1 MHSSANIRGIVFM
14 TLAMAGFSCNDAL
27 VKSVTGAMNT
37 GQIMFIRGLMTTL
50 MILVIAYRFGA
61 LRPVRTVFR
70 PVIMLRIAME
80 ALASLTYISALG
92 QIPLANA
99 SAIMQALPLA
109 VTLGAA
115 LFLGEPVGWRRW
127 TAIVIGFLG
136 VLIVLRPGPEGFTP
150 AALTVVACV
159 FFTATRDLCTRRI
172 GSDVPSLFITVTTAL
187 VTTLVGGAL
196 IVPFGGWQPVSVT
209 SFTNLAG
216 ASVLL
221 MLGYQTI
228 VLAMRDGDISVVAPF
243 RYTGLLWAI
252 TIGIIF
258 FSEAPDRWMLT
269 GVAIIVGSGLYT
281 FYRESLRGR
290 QPVAQR
296 SLAGPLE

>member
-1 MHSSANIRGIVFM
+1 MHSSANLRGIVFM
-14 TLAMAGFSCNDAL
+14 CLAMAGFSCNDAL
-27 VKSVTGAMNT
+27 VKSVTGVMNT
-37 GQIMFIRGLMTTL
+37 GQIMFVRGLLTTL
-50 MILVIAYRFGA
+50 MVMVIAYHFGA
-61 LRPVRTVFR
+61 LRPIRTVFR

-80 ALASLTYISALG
+80 ALASITYITALG

-115 LFLGEPVGWRRW
+115 LFLREPVGWRRW
-127 TAIVIGFLG
+127 VAIASGFLG

-159 FFTATRDLCTRRI
+159 FVTATRDLCTRRI
-172 GSDVPSLFITVTTAL
+172 GTEVPSLFITVTTSF
-187 VTTLVGGAL
+187 VTTLVGAAL
-196 IVPFGGWQPVSVT
+196 VVPLGGWQPMSMT
-209 SFTNLAG
+209 SFAHIAG

-228 VLAMRDGDISVVAPF
+228 VLAMRDGDISVIAPF
-243 RYTGLLWAI
+243 RYTGLLWSI
-252 TIGIIF
+252 VIGIVF
-258 FSEAPDRWMLT
+258 FSETPDRWMLA
-269 GVAIIVGSGLYT
+269 GVVVIVGSGLYT
-281 FYRESLRGR
+281 FYRESLRSR
-290 QPVAQR
+290 QAIAQR

>member
-1 MHSSANIRGIVFM
+1 MHSSANLRGIVFM
-14 TLAMAGFSCNDAL
+14 CLAMAGFSCNDAL
-27 VKSVTGAMNT
+27 VKSVTGVMNT
-37 GQIMFIRGLMTTL
+37 GQIMFVRGLLTTL
-50 MILVIAYRFGA
+50 MVMVIAYHFGA
-61 LRPVRTVFR
+61 LRPIRTVFR

-80 ALASLTYISALG
+80 ALASITYITALG

-115 LFLGEPVGWRRW
+115 LFLREPVGWRRW
-127 TAIVIGFLG
+127 VAIASGFLG

-159 FFTATRDLCTRRI
+159 FVTATRDLCTRRI
-172 GSDVPSLFITVTTAL
+172 GTEVPSLFITVTTAF
-187 VTTLVGGAL
+187 VTTLVGAAL
-196 IVPFGGWQPVSVT
+196 VVPFGGWQPMSMT
-209 SFTNLAG
+209 SFAHIAG

-228 VLAMRDGDISVVAPF
+228 VLAMRDGDISVIAPF
-243 RYTGLLWAI
+243 RYTGLLWSI
-252 TIGIIF
+252 VIGIVF
-258 FSEAPDRWMLT
+258 FSETPDRWMLA
-269 GVAIIVGSGLYT
+269 GVVVIVGSGLYT
-281 FYRESLRGR
+281 FYRESLRSR
-290 QPVAQR
+290 QAIAQR

>member
-1 MHSSANIRGIVFM
+1 MRSSANFRGIVFM
-14 TLAMAGFSCNDAL
+14 CLAMIGFACNDAL

-37 GQIMFIRGLMTTL
+37 GQIMFIRGLLTTL
-50 MILVIAYRFGA
+50 MVVVVAYRFGA
-61 LRPVRTVFR
+61 FRPVRTIFR
-70 PVIMLRIAME
+70 PAILLRIAME
-80 ALASLTYISALG
+80 ALASVTYISALG

-127 TAIVIGFLG
+127 AAIVVGFAG
-136 VLIVLRPGPEGFTP
+136 VLVVLRPGPEGFTA

-172 GSDVPSLFITVTTAL
+172 GTDVPSLYITVTTSL
-187 VTTLVGGAL
+187 VTTLVGAAL
-196 IVPFGGWQPVSVT
+196 IVPLGGWQPMSTT
-209 SFTNLAG
+209 SLSHIAG

-228 VLAMRDGDISVVAPF
+228 VLAMREGEISVIAPF
-243 RYTGLLWAI
+243 RYMSLLWSI
-252 TIGIIF
+252 TLGVVF
-258 FSEAPDRWMLT
+258 FAETPDRWMLA
-269 GVAIIVGSGLYT
+269 GVAIIIGSGLYT
-281 FYRESLRGR
+281 FYRESKRGR
-290 QPVAQR
+290 RAVAQR
-296 SLAGPLE
+296 ALGGPLE

>member
-209 SFTNLAG
+209 SFTHLAG

>member
-1 MHSSANIRGIVFM
+1 MPPSANLRGIVFM
-14 TLAMAGFSCNDAL
+14 CLAMAGFSCNDAL
-27 VKSVTGAMNT
+27 VKSVTGVMNT
-37 GQIMFIRGLMTTL
+37 GQIMFVRGLLTTL
-50 MILVIAYRFGA
+50 MVMMIAYQFGA
-61 LRPVRTVFR
+61 LRPIRTVFR

-80 ALASLTYISALG
+80 ALASITYISALG

-127 TAIVIGFLG
+127 VAITIGFVG

-159 FFTATRDLCTRRI
+159 FVTATRDLCTRRI
-172 GSDVPSLFITVTTAL
+172 GTEVPSLFITVTTAF
-187 VTTLVGGAL
+187 VTTLVGAAL
-196 IVPFGGWQPVSVT
+196 IVPFGGWQPMSAT
-209 SFTNLAG
+209 SFAHIAG

-228 VLAMRDGDISVVAPF
+228 VLAMRDGDISIIAPF
-243 RYTGLLWAI
+243 RYTGLLWSI
-252 TIGIIF
+252 LIGIIF
-258 FSEAPDRWMLT
+258 FSETPDRWMLA
-269 GVAIIVGSGLYT
+269 GVAVIVGSGLYT
-281 FYRESLRGR
+281 FYRESLRSR
-290 QPVAQR
+290 QAIAQR
-296 SLAGPLE
+296 SLTGPLE

>member
-1 MHSSANIRGIVFM
+1 MHPSANLRGIVFM
-14 TLAMAGFSCNDAL
+14 CLAMAGFSCNDAL
-27 VKSVTGAMNT
+27 VKSVTGVMNT
-37 GQIMFIRGLMTTL
+37 GQIMFVRGLLTTL
-50 MILVIAYRFGA
+50 MVTMIAYHFGA
-61 LRPVRTVFR
+61 LRPIRTVFR

-80 ALASLTYISALG
+80 ALASITYISALG

-127 TAIVIGFLG
+127 AAITIGFVG
-136 VLIVLRPGPEGFTP
+136 VLMVLRPGPEGFTP

-159 FFTATRDLCTRRI
+159 FVTATRDLCTRRI
-172 GSDVPSLFITVTTAL
+172 GTEVPSLFITVTTAF
-187 VTTLVGGAL
+187 VTTLVGAAL
-196 IVPFGGWQPVSVT
+196 IVPFGGWQPMSTT
-209 SFTNLAG
+209 SFAHIAG

-228 VLAMRDGDISVVAPF
+228 VLAMRDGDISIIAPF
-243 RYTGLLWAI
+243 RYTGLLWSI
-252 TIGIIF
+252 VIGIIF
-258 FSEAPDRWMLT
+258 FSETPDRWMLA

-281 FYRESLRGR
+281 FYRESLRSR
-290 QPVAQR
+290 QAIAQR
-296 SLAGPLE
+296 SLTGPLE

>member
-50 MILVIAYRFGA
+50 MILVLAYRFGA

-92 QIPLANA
+92 HIPLANA

-115 LFLGEPVGWRRW
+115 LFLSEPVGWRRW
-127 TAIVIGFLG
+127 TAIVIGFVG
-136 VLIVLRPGPEGFTP
+136 VLIVLRPGPEGFTS

-172 GSDVPSLFITVTTAL
+172 GNDVPSLFITVTTAL
-187 VTTLVGGAL
+187 VTTLVGAVL
-196 IVPFGGWQPVSVT
+196 IVPFGGWQPVSMT
-209 SFTNLAG
+209 SFSHLAG

-252 TIGIIF
+252 TIGIVF
-258 FSEAPDRWMLT
+258 FSEAPDRWMLV

-290 QPVAQR
+290 HAVAQR
-296 SLAGPLE
+296 SVAGPLE

>member
-1 MHSSANIRGIVFM
+1 MHSSANFRGIVFM
-14 TLAMAGFSCNDAL
+14 CLAMISFACNDAL
-27 VKSVTGAMNT
+27 VKSVTGVMNT
-37 GQIMFIRGLMTTL
+37 GQIMFVRGLLTTL
-50 MILVIAYRFGA
+50 MVLVFALHFRAFRPIRTI
-61 LRPVRTVFR
+61 LRPA
-70 PVIMLRIAME
+70 ILLRIIME
-80 ALASLTYISALG
+80 ALASITYISALG

-115 LFLGEPVGWRRW
+115 LFLREPVGWRRW
-127 TAIVIGFLG
+127 AAISIGFLG

-159 FFTATRDLCTRRI
+159 FCTATRDLCTRRI
-172 GSDVPSLFITVTTAL
+172 GSDVPSLFITVTTAM
-187 VTTLVGGAL
+187 VTTLVGALL
-196 IVPFGGWQPVSVT
+196 IVPFGGWQPMSTT
-209 SFTNLAG
+209 SLSHIAG

-228 VLAMRDGDISVVAPF
+228 VLAMRDGDISVIAPF
-243 RYTGLLWAI
+243 RYTSLLWSIA
-252 TIGIIF
+252 IGIF
-258 FSEAPDRWMLT
+258 FFLETPDLWMLT
-269 GVAIIVGSGLYT
+269 GVAVIVGSGLYT

-290 QPVAQR
+290 KAVAQR

>member
-14 TLAMAGFSCNDAL
+14 ALAMAGFSCNDAL
-27 VKSVTGAMNT
+27 VKSVTGVMNT

-50 MILVIAYRFGA
+50 MILVIAHRFGA

-80 ALASLTYISALG
+80 ALASLTYISALAH
-92 QIPLANA
+92 IPLANA

-115 LFLGEPVGWRRW
+115 LFLSEPVGWRRW
-127 TAIVIGFLG
+127 SAIVIGFLG

-187 VTTLVGGAL
+187 VTTLVGAAL
-196 IVPFGGWQPVSVT
+196 IVPFGGWQPVSAM
-209 SFTNLAG
+209 SFTHLAG

-228 VLAMRDGDISVVAPF
+228 VLAMRDGDISVIAPF
-243 RYTGLLWAI
+243 RYTSLLWAI
-252 TIGIIF
+252 TIGMVF
-258 FSEAPDRWMLT
+258 FSETPDGWMLT
-269 GVAIIVGSGLYT
+269 GVAVIVGSGLYT

-290 QPVAQR
+290 HAVAQQ

>member
-1 MHSSANIRGIVFM
+1 MHSSANFRGIVFM
-14 TLAMAGFSCNDAL
+14 CLAMISFACNDAL
-27 VKSVTGAMNT
+27 VKSVTGVMNT
-37 GQIMFIRGLMTTL
+37 GQIMFVRGLLTKL
-50 MILVIAYRFGA
+50 MVLVFALHFRAFRPIRTI
-61 LRPVRTVFR
+61 LRPA
-70 PVIMLRIAME
+70 ILLRIIME
-80 ALASLTYISALG
+80 ALASITYISALG

-115 LFLGEPVGWRRW
+115 LFLREPVGWRRW
-127 TAIVIGFLG
+127 AAISIGFLG

-159 FFTATRDLCTRRI
+159 FCTATRDLCTRRI
-172 GSDVPSLFITVTTAL
+172 GSDVPSLFITVTTAM
-187 VTTLVGGAL
+187 VTTLVGALL
-196 IVPFGGWQPVSVT
+196 IVPFGGWQPMSTT
-209 SFTNLAG
+209 SLSHIAG

-228 VLAMRDGDISVVAPF
+228 VLAMRDGDISVIAPF
-243 RYTGLLWAI
+243 RYTSLLWSIA
-252 TIGIIF
+252 IGIF
-258 FSEAPDRWMLT
+258 FFLETPDLWMLT
-269 GVAIIVGSGLYT
+269 GVAVIVGSGLYT

-290 QPVAQR
+290 KAVAQR

>member
-50 MILVIAYRFGA
+50 MILVIAHRFGA

-70 PVIMLRIAME
+70 PIIMLRIAME

-115 LFLGEPVGWRRW
+115 LFLSEPVGWRRW
-127 TAIVIGFLG
+127 TAIVVGFLG
-136 VLIVLRPGPEGFTP
+136 VLVVLRPGPEGFTP

-172 GSDVPSLFITVTTAL
+172 GTDVPSLFITVTTAL
-187 VTTLVGGAL
+187 VTTLVGAAL
-196 IVPFGGWQPVSVT
+196 IVPFGGWQPVSAT
-209 SFTNLAG
+209 SFTHLAG

-252 TIGIIF
+252 TIGIVF
-258 FSEAPDRWMLT
+258 FSETPDRWMLA
-269 GVAIIVGSGLYT
+269 GVAIIVASGLYT
-281 FYRESLRGR
+281 FYRESLRSR
-290 QPVAQR
+290 QAVAQR
-296 SLAGPLE
+296 SVAGPLE

>member
-1 MHSSANIRGIVFM
+1 M

-50 MILVIAYRFGA
+50 MIVVIAYRFGA

-115 LFLGEPVGWRRW
+115 LFLSEPVGWRRW
-127 TAIVIGFLG
+127 TAIVVGFVG

-172 GSDVPSLFITVTTAL
+172 GTDVPSLFITVTTAL
-187 VTTLVGGAL
+187 VTTLVGAAL
-196 IVPFGGWQPVSVT
+196 IAPFGGWQPVTAT
-209 SFTNLAG
+209 SFTHLAG

-252 TIGIIF
+252 TIGIVF
-258 FSEAPDRWMLT
+258 FSETPDRWMLA
-269 GVAIIVGSGLYT
+269 GVAVIVGSGLYT
-281 FYRESLRGR
+281 FYRESLRSR
-290 QPVAQR
+290 PAVAQR